1 MLPCAPVPQTSLPR
15 AATHKPRV
23 REIPRAFSSSCL
35 ACALSLCQRSA
46 RSRPKRKSLAE
57 DISRAVEELSNTAED
72 AVLHLTRLPAWLNPE
87 TAERSGR
94 RVVVLGTGWAA
105 HAIAK
110 VVDAQKLD
118 VCVVS
123 PRNYFVF
130 TPMLAA
136 ASVGT
141 VEYRSILEH
150 IRSANPTIGYYQG
163 HCTLDVPDNGSP
175 VRAYPFIHHDPHSVS
190 NIMRGLADDETPT

>member
-1 MLPCAPVPQTSLPR
+1 M
-15 AATHKPRV
+15 
-23 REIPRAFSSSCL
+23 
-35 ACALSLCQRSA
+35 
-46 RSRPKRKSLAE
+46 
-57 DISRAVEELSNTAED
+57 EELSNTAED
-72 AVLHLTRLPAWLNPE
+72 AVLHFTRLPAWLKPE

-163 HCTLDVPDNGSP
+163 RFARESADNKASP
-175 VRAYPFIHHDPHSVS
+175 V
-190 NIMRGLADDETPT
+190 